1 MAGAG
6 QAGSKPQQPA
16 MLARAADRNSGS
28 SAATATRVAGRVP
41 PNNKTPVKP
50 SANPSFSRGVD
61 VMRDAEATRC
71 APIKPAKAFDR
82 SDRRAA

>member
-1 MAGAG
+1 
-6 QAGSKPQQPA
+6 

-41 PNNKTPVKP
+41 PNYSTPAKP
-50 SANPSFSRGVD
+50 NANPSFSREVD
-61 VMRDAEATRC
+61 VMRGAEATRC
-71 APIKPAKAFDR
+71 ARVEPAKAFDR